1 MDIHDGRVKDPEQ
14 LRRVVPLIILFGLI
28 FSLISVVNHFFFRTY
43 ALDLGIFNQALYAI
57 VHLKKAVFTLGL
69 EGYEISIWGTHFSPI
84 LFFYIPFQLIFGSYG
99 LLIVQILVILSG
111 GLGIYR
117 YSYLI
122 LNKPSWSM
130 LVMIIFFGIWGIY
143 SALAF
148 DFHNNVVGAMMVPW
162 FFYFLKKENI
172 KASILFYFLIIITQE
187 SVALWMIFI
196 LAGLIIRDL
205 VQGSHKIIPQIFRLQ
220 ISLLVFSTAYFLIVT
235 LYIVPHFNQQTDFFF
250 RYAPLGDSFPG
261 IVASIITDPWP
272 AIRLFFSGSSLPG
285 VPPGIKLEF
294 HLMVLLSGG
303 VLLLYRP
310 HYLIMLIPLYAQK
323 MLSTD
328 PVLWGIN
335 MQYSIEFVPVLALCI
350 ADSAGS
356 RKLSEKH
363 TLVIL
368 IIILILVYAATG
380 RTMIKRNSIWYNK
393 TNTVFWQKPHYEPD
407 LDIRES
413 RDVMRMIPDGVP
425 VSASSPLAPH
435 LYKRDKLYHFPVVK
449 DADYIMIL
457 KGKGG
462 IYPLDA
468 IRLEKAIDSL
478 KNKSDFS
485 TLKESDQLILFK
497 RE

>member
-1 MDIHDGRVKDPEQ
+1 MDIHDRRIKDPEQ
-14 LRRVVPLIILFGLI
+14 LTRAVPWLIFFGLI
-28 FSLISVVNHFFFRTY
+28 FSLISVVNHLFFRTY

-57 VHLKKAVFTLGL
+57 SHFKKAMFTLGL
-69 EGYEISIWGTHFSPI
+69 EGYEISFWGTHFSPI
-84 LFFYIPFQLIFGSYG
+84 VFLYVPFQLVFGSYG
-99 LLIVQILVILSG
+99 LLIVQILAILSG

-117 YSYLI
+117 YSYLV
-122 LNKPSWSM
+122 LKKSSWS
-130 LVMIIFFGIWGIY
+130 LLIMIIFFGIWGIY

-148 DFHNNVVGAMMVPW
+148 DFHNNVIGAMMVPW

-172 KASILFYFLIIITQE
+172 KASILFFSLIIITQE

-205 VQGSHKIIPQIFRLQ
+205 AIGNHKTVPQIFRLQ
-220 ISLLVFSTAYFLIVT
+220 LSLLAFSTAYFLIIT
-235 LYIVPHFNQQTDFFF
+235 MSIIPHFNQQTDFFF
-250 RYAPLGDSFPG
+250 RYAALGDNFPS
-261 IVASIITDPWP
+261 IVASIITDPWS
-272 AIRLFFSGSSLPG
+272 AIKLFFSGSSLQG
-285 VPPGIKLEF
+285 VPPSIKLEF
-294 HLMVLLSGG
+294 HLMVFLSGG

-310 HYLIMLIPLYAQK
+310 YYLIMLIPLYAQK

-356 RKLSEKH
+356 VKLSDRY
-363 TLVIL
+363 TFVIL
-368 IIILILVYAATG
+368 IIMLALVYAATV
-380 RTMIKRNSIWYNK
+380 RTMIKRNSVWYDK
-393 TNTVFWQKPHYEPD
+393 TNTVFWQKTHYESD
-407 LDIRES
+407 LDIMETRE
-413 RDVMRMIPDGVP
+413 VMKLIPDGVP

-449 DADYIMIL
+449 DANYIMIL

-468 IRLEKAIDSL
+468 TRLEKVIDSL
-478 KNKSDFS
+478 RYNSIFS
-485 TLKESDQLILFK
+485 TVKETGHLILLK